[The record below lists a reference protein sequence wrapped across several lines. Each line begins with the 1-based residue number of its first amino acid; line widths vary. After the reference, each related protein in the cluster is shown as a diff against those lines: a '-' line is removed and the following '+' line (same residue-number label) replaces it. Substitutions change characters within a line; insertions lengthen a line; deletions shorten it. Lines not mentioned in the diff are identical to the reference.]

1 MVVGQHIVV
10 RRFIEVKWSR
20 MKHFSS
26 WFMVWITKT
35 MIFKEVSSISLI
47 PNHQRQSSVAI
58 IGGGIAGLS
67 CAHRLLEV
75 EPSLDVTVFDTGKYQ
90 VGGRCSS
97 RGGVAGGGYR
107 ENDKAYPILSKS
119 TYDHAAQ
126 ILAVPPLSNPVFAAF
141 QQQLDQWQRDKVIVE
156 YPTGSICTIDGDRG
170 GNVVT
175 PKQNMK
181 AYYGVNGMGSIP
193 FSISQSIPSTTIR
206 QDVWVSPSNGVRRK
220 DGQWFV
226 QSSKERFGAFDQLVI
241 AHNGKCADR
250 LMSQTPATAVH
261 KLLQV
266 NFAPT
271 IPDHGGSRMTL
282 NSIYS
287 LTFALDASSS
297 PLSRR
302 LPEPFICGEIGSP
315 VSTPIQF
322 LTCQTRKYP
331 RHDGVEV
338 WTVLSSPAFAKQYKA
353 PQEFLPDDVVANV
366 TSRLLGAVQMT
377 LGLPSEQKIRP
388 LESRLQLWGAALPI
402 NVWQPS
408 GDYQGFI
415 YDAEHQVGVCGDWLV
430 EPSIAGAWT
439 SGRLLADHLLL
450 MSSSSPPATTGLTGS
465 FVKNAK
471 AQQSGLAA
479 FPAADDDSMAVAATP
494 TTSTTTTTTTTTSKR
509 AYTRPKRR

>member
-1 MVVGQHIVV
+1 MNP
-10 RRFIEVKWSR
+10 
-20 MKHFSS
+20 FSS
-26 WFMVWITKT
+26 LFMVWITKT
-35 MIFKEVSSISLI
+35 MIFKEASSISLV
-47 PNHQRQSSVAI
+47 PNQRQTSVAI
-58 IGGGIAGLS
+58 IGGGMAGLS

-126 ILAVPPLSNPVFAAF
+126 ILAVPSISNPVFAAF

-156 YPTGSICTIDGDRG
+156 YPTGSICSIDGDRG

-226 QSSKERFGAFDQLVI
+226 QSSKERFGAYDQLVI

-266 NFAPT
+266 ILP
-271 IPDHGGSRMTL
+271 RQ
-282 NSIYS
+282 
-287 LTFALDASSS
+287 S
-297 PLSRR
+297 P
-302 LPEPFICGEIGSP
+302 I
-315 VSTPIQF
+315 
-322 LTCQTRKYP
+322 
-331 RHDGVEV
+331 
-338 WTVLSSPAFAKQYKA
+338 TVA
-353 PQEFLPDDVVANV
+353 VV
-366 TSRLLGAVQMT
+366 
-377 LGLPSEQKIRP
+377 
-388 LESRLQLWGAALPI
+388 
-402 NVWQPS
+402 
-408 GDYQGFI
+408 
-415 YDAEHQVGVCGDWLV
+415 
-430 EPSIAGAWT
+430 
-439 SGRLLADHLLL
+439 
-450 MSSSSPPATTGLTGS
+450 
-465 FVKNAK
+465 
-471 AQQSGLAA
+471 
-479 FPAADDDSMAVAATP
+479 
-494 TTSTTTTTTTTTSKR
+494 
-509 AYTRPKRR
+509 